1 MARYKDYE
9 DEIRDFSLLVN
20 NQFLLALVMQEIPI
34 IDYKVEV
41 CTEDLIHKFGMIA
54 FAEIR
59 FLVANKDK
67 YRLELRV
74 LEEEGENFKFLAML
88 YYPKAFIVPKGTLT
102 DADMDKFIND
112 TASPGKIIEHKVP
125 PSGIQYATEEKV
137 FHFRP
142 TMNQGEVIVNELSI
156 WLKEQIALKVSGL
169 N

>member
-1 MARYKDYE
+1 MAKFKDYE

-41 CTEDLIHKFGMIA
+41 CTEDLMHKFGMIA

-59 FLVANKDK
+59 FLVANKDR

-74 LEEEGENFKFLAML
+74 MEDDGDDFKFLAML
-88 YYPKAFIVPKGTLT
+88 YYPKAIIVPEGTLT
-102 DADMDKFIND
+102 DEDMDKFIND
-112 TASPGKIIEHKVP
+112 AATPAKIIEYKAP
-125 PSGIQYATEEKV
+125 APTTQYGTEEKV
-137 FHFRP
+137 FYFRP